1 MTTRG
6 DAAAADAD
14 RASPSSSSSSMA
26 TATATDPF
34 AILGVDRATAN
45 ASIARASFRALARRA
60 HPDKG
65 GSATAF
71 DALRVALDRALEE
84 IEIARGGGG
93 GGDGDGGARR
103 YDWRAGKATRRDAEA
118 SARRETTRPTRTPI
132 PPSQRSPQTAAAAF
146 EAPPRVRPSARHVSS
161 HAVVSVAC
169 GSASAGG
176 TRGAG
181 LVAAASLAGG
191 VVLWDP
197 ATGKILDVND
207 GAFASEKD
215 VSEKESDKDVSEK
228 DSPPANDEETRGPS
242 TNRVASD
249 VWFSDGGD
257 VLACAFADGG
267 VRVFDVGGGGGGGGG
282 SNSTGS
288 KNLNLNLNLN
298 RHTDLKG
305 HAERVTSL
313 CFARGDAIVVTASAD
328 RTAKAWRVR
337 DDATGRLVAAAAT
350 RPFLDMNRHA
360 AALTCVTP
368 CGYGPISGQHIIT
381 CDARGGW
388 RVWSLVT
395 GKCVKKTT
403 WGGDRGADGITKCVA
418 LPSKPT
424 SSKQQQT
431 KRTDDERYDEGDDD
445 DDAVVRFATAHYY
458 VDEDASRILVWEV
471 SLGESPS
478 PSRRV
483 CPAHWSPYDRV
494 RVVNADP

>member
-1 MTTRG
+1 
-6 DAAAADAD
+6 
-14 RASPSSSSSSMA
+14 
-26 TATATDPF
+26 
-34 AILGVDRATAN
+34 
-45 ASIARASFRALARRA
+45 
-60 HPDKG
+60 
-65 GSATAF
+65 
-71 DALRVALDRALEE
+71 
-84 IEIARGGGG
+84 
-93 GGDGDGGARR
+93 
-103 YDWRAGKATRRDAEA
+103 
-118 SARRETTRPTRTPI
+118 
-132 PPSQRSPQTAAAAF
+132 
-146 EAPPRVRPSARHVSS
+146 
-161 HAVVSVAC
+161 VAC

-215 VSEKESDKDVSEK
+215 VSDKDVSDK

-337 DDATGRLVAAAAT
+337 DDATGRLFAAAAT

-431 KRTDDERYDEGDDD
+431 KRTDEELYDEGDDD
-445 DDAVVRFATAHYY
+445 DDDIVRFATAHYY

-483 CPAHWSPYDRV
+483 CPTHWSPYDRV